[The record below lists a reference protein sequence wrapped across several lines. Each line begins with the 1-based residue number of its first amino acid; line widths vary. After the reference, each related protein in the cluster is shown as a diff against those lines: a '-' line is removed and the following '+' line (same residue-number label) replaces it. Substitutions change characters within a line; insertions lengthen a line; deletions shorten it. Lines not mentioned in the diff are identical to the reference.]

1 MPIFEYKCNNCDNIF
16 EVLTFRRKSDAIVL
30 CNKCESDQ
38 VEKILSASNIRSNAG
53 TSMSSTQSAAGCGGN
68 SGFS

>member
-1 MPIFEYKCNNCDNIF
+1 MPIFEYKCKSCDNIF
-16 EVLTFRRKSDAIVL
+16 EVLTFNRQSETKVE

-38 VEKILSASNIRSNAG
+38 VEKILSASNIRSNTGVGMPSAP
-53 TSMSSTQSAAGCGGN
+53 SAAGCAGN